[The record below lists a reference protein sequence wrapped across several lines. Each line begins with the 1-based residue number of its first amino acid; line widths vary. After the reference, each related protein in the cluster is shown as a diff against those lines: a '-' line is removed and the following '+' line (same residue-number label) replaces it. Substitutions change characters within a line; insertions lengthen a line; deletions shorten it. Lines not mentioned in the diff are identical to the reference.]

1 MAVGAGSRNNDPAGP
16 RKDSSGLNASSA
28 SRPSSGGYN
37 SATRGGNIS
46 SNGLGLATGATM
58 FGNTAFGPAGGRA
71 VGYAT
76 NSRLPSGVGPSMGV
90 FSNFRTPSGA
100 PMVGGALQNRAVT
113 ARNPQQA
120 LGMLQ
125 ALAGAQRPSTPRVGG
140 LLADEGV
147 TVGEIPEPTSIVPT
161 AAEDLSWI
169 PESLNFSWPGQA
181 VNPAVRS
188 LSNAFWPG
196 QSTMVKYRA
205 PTMVTPTSGYLT
217 GQLGRSRVP
226 YTVSDP
232 PYKNYPAPGGVPDV
246 GPGSIHHKT
255 SGYGSLRG
263 R

>member
-1 MAVGAGSRNNDPAGP
+1 MPKDTTAYGPRSNPSSSSFSGGGGGSATSRAGGRNGGAG
-16 RKDSSGLNASSA
+16 
-28 SRPSSGGYN
+28 
-37 SATRGGNIS
+37 
-46 SNGLGLATGATM
+46 LGIQTGSTIY
-58 FGNTAFGPAGGRA
+58 GNTAFGPAGGRA

-76 NSRLPSGVGPSMGV
+76 RTGPISGTGPSMGV
-90 FSNFRTPSGA
+90 FSNFRTPTGA
-100 PMVGGALQNRAVT
+100 AMFSGALQSRPVT

-147 TVGEIPEPTSIVPT
+147 TVGEIPVPTNIVPT
-161 AAEDLSWI
+161 AATDLSWI

-217 GQLGRSRVP
+217 GQLGRNRVP

-232 PYKNYPAPGGVPDV
+232 PYKNYPVPNSVPDV

>member
-1 MAVGAGSRNNDPAGP
+1 MPKDTTAYGPRSNPSSNSFSGGGGGSASSRAGGRNGGAG
-16 RKDSSGLNASSA
+16 
-28 SRPSSGGYN
+28 
-37 SATRGGNIS
+37 
-46 SNGLGLATGATM
+46 LGIQTGSTIY
-58 FGNTAFGPAGGRA
+58 GNTAFGPAGGKA

-76 NSRLPSGVGPSMGV
+76 RTGPISGMGPSVGT

-125 ALAGAQRPSTPRVGG
+125 ALAGTQRPSTPRVGG

-147 TVGEIPEPTSIVPT
+147 TVGEIPSIVPT
-161 AAEDLSWI
+161 AATDLSWI

-217 GQLGRSRVP
+217 GQLGRNRVP

-232 PYKNYPAPGGVPDV
+232 PYKNYPVPSSVPDV